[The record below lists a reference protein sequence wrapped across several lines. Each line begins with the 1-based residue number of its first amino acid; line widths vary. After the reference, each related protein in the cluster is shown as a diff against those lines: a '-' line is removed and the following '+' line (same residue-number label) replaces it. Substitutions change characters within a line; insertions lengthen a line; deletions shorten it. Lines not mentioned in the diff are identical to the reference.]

1 MKIVHK
7 KQDDILIV
15 SVNGS
20 LDAHTSGFAEKEM
33 DILFKKSKYRF
44 LLDLSGVE
52 YLSST
57 GLRVLLAL
65 TKQVKQMGG
74 KIVLCR
80 LAPFIKE
87 IFEVT
92 GFTTFIPIHES
103 VEEGLKEFD

>member
-1 MKIVHK
+1 MEIVHK
-7 KQDDILIV
+7 EQGDIFIV
-15 SVNGS
+15 SISGS
-20 LDAHTSGFAEKEM
+20 LDAQSSGVAEKEL

-44 LLDLSGVE
+44 LFDLSGME

-87 IFEVT
+87 IFEVS
-92 GFTTFIPIHES
+92 GFTSFIPIHES